1 MAGKK
6 KAAKKVAKEAAPA
19 EAVAEESEGEEV
31 VSEPAHVEEAT
42 IQVRGTGVGGVR
54 MMTPSEHKAYCEG
67 K

>member
-1 MAGKK
+1 MAKKKAKK
-6 KAAKKVAKEAAPA
+6 KAAKPAAEAPA
-19 EAVAEESEGEEV
+19 EKKGEEV

-42 IQVRGTGVGGVR
+42 IQVRGRAVGGVK